1 MANGSIN
8 GQAFFNQKTLN
19 FMKDNPNYGFNS
31 TSQRFS
37 YLREMQK
44 MGETPGPGSYGKTTQ
59 VSSTLNVPPGSI

>member
-1 MANGSIN
+1 MTGGSIN
-8 GQAFFNQKTLN
+8 GQAFMNKNTIN

-59 VSSTLNVPPGSI
+59 GSSAINVPPGSI